1 MNTVKRTLA
10 AAELLL
16 VLPAALFMTAL
27 FVRNLQPA
35 PLQPAESAR
44 RLVDWYSARPFLGL
58 DVLLI
63 ALPLAAFV
71 LGSVAGVRIW
81 RRDGEL
87 RKATMDTLA
96 AVRAHLAMALVGGA
110 TVAAGGILAIVALHV
125 MTD

>member
-27 FVRNLQPA
+27 FVRNLQPV
-35 PLQPAESAR
+35 PLEPAQSAR
-44 RLVDWYSARPFLGL
+44 RVVDWYSARPLLGL
-58 DVLLI
+58 DVFLI

-71 LGSVAGVRIW
+71 LGGVTALRAW

-87 RKATMDTLA
+87 RKAAMETLA
-96 AVRAHLAMALVGGA
+96 AVRAHLAMVLIGA
-110 TVAAGGILAIVALHV
+110 ATLAAGGILAVVALHV
-125 MTD
+125 LSD